1 MPKIN
6 GRTGLLPPIEG
17 QENEKKRVLS
27 VDASQERDSQ

>member
-17 QENEKKRVLS
+17 SESKKRVLS
-27 VDASQERDSQ
+27 VDASNESDSN